1 MKQSMTFIPTLRAV
15 PSDAEIKSHQLL
27 LRAGFIKQIASGIYS
42 YLPLAKRALD
52 NIENIVREEMEKA
65 GAAELLLPALQPAEL
80 WQESGRWHTYGDEL
94 MRLHDRHDRH
104 FALGPTHEEVITSIV
119 KDAVQSYKRLP
130 LTLFQIQT
138 KYRDEKRPRF
148 GLLRGREFIMKD
160 AYSFHTSHE
169 SLDEV
174 YQKMHVA
181 YTNIF
186 KRCGLNFRS
195 VLADSGAIGGKDTQ
209 EFMVLSEIGE
219 DTIAYSDQSDYA
231 ANIEMADVC
240 QVYEKP
246 DVAEKELKKIKTP
259 GQKTI
264 VDVSEFLSVKPS
276 EVIKSLVM
284 LADEEPVMVLVRGD
298 HEVND
303 IKVKNALNAKM
314 VEFAEEEKTKE
325 LLKCSFGS
333 IGPIQ
338 IPSEMK
344 IIADHAVGA
353 MVNAVCGANEDEH
366 HYINVVPGRDFAVDE
381 YADLRFIQEGDP
393 SPDGKGTIRFARGIE
408 VGHIFKLGTKYSEA
422 MSAGFLDENGK
433 PHPYIMGCYGIGVSR
448 TLTAVAEQFNDE
460 RGLIWPVNIAP
471 YDVHLIPINMKDSEQ
486 ASCAEQLYDELQA
499 EYDVLFDDRNE
510 RAGVKFNDSD
520 LIGLPVRVTVGK
532 RASEGIVEV
541 KVRKTG
547 EMLEVHRGDLS
558 ATLQN
563 IFKAL
568 SV

>member
-246 DVAEKELKKIKTP
+246 DVAEKELKK
-259 GQKTI
+259 
-264 VDVSEFLSVKPS
+264 
-276 EVIKSLVM
+276 
-284 LADEEPVMVLVRGD
+284 
-298 HEVND
+298 
-303 IKVKNALNAKM
+303 
-314 VEFAEEEKTKE
+314 
-325 LLKCSFGS
+325 
-333 IGPIQ
+333 
-338 IPSEMK
+338 
-344 IIADHAVGA
+344 
-353 MVNAVCGANEDEH
+353 
-366 HYINVVPGRDFAVDE
+366 
-381 YADLRFIQEGDP
+381 
-393 SPDGKGTIRFARGIE
+393 
-408 VGHIFKLGTKYSEA
+408 
-422 MSAGFLDENGK
+422 
-433 PHPYIMGCYGIGVSR
+433 
-448 TLTAVAEQFNDE
+448 
-460 RGLIWPVNIAP
+460 
-471 YDVHLIPINMKDSEQ
+471 
-486 ASCAEQLYDELQA
+486 
-499 EYDVLFDDRNE
+499 
-510 RAGVKFNDSD
+510 
-520 LIGLPVRVTVGK
+520 
-532 RASEGIVEV
+532 
-541 KVRKTG
+541 
-547 EMLEVHRGDLS
+547 
-558 ATLQN
+558 
-563 IFKAL
+563 
-568 SV
+568 